1 MFKEID
7 PLKIKH
13 CLRRGYLLV
22 DDLGLSDR

>member
-1 MFKEID
+1 MLKEID

-22 DDLGLSDR
+22 DDLGLLDR